1 MDLDRWLHGSQ
12 FAMRFWRFPEQPT
25 ALVRRSLTYQK
36 ERSIRSA
43 PILGHMVEA
52 PDTALEPIGD
62 VHRTKVGRE
71 ATEPMRADIRL
82 LGAIL
87 GDTIREQNGDEV
99 FELVERARVESFR
112 VRRSEIDR
120 TEMSRMFD
128 GIDIHQALPV
138 IRAFTHFA
146 LLANVAEDIHR
157 ERRRGVHVA
166 AGEPP
171 QDSSLAATY
180 LKLDG
185 AELDSDTVAEAL
197 KGALVSPVITAHP
210 TETRRRT
217 VFVTQHRITELMRLH
232 AEGHTETADGRPVES
247 ELRRQVLT
255 LWQTALIRLSRLQ
268 ISDEIAVGLRLY
280 PSAFFEVIPQ
290 VNAEVRQA
298 LRQRWPEADLL
309 SGPILQPGSWIG
321 GDRDGNPNVTADV
334 VRLASGG
341 AAFTALSHYLAELD
355 QLEQELSMSSRLL
368 KVTDELA
375 ALAQGCE
382 DNARADEPY
391 RRALRVIRARL
402 SATASEILDQQP
414 QHLLDLGLSRYA
426 TPAELRSD
434 LDVIDASLRMHGSA
448 LLADD
453 RLALLREGVHVFGF
467 HLSGLDMRQNSDVH
481 EEVVGELLA
490 WAGVHP
496 DYSSLPEEQRV
507 ELLVAELSTR
517 RPLIGDRARLSDLAR
532 SELDIIAAATHAVE
546 TYGPAAVPNYV
557 ISMCRSVSD
566 MLEAAILLKEGGL
579 LDASGDEPYCPVGIS
594 PLFETIDDLH
604 NGATILQAMLEL
616 PLYRALVAARGESQ
630 EVMLGYSDSN
640 KDGGYLAANWAVYRA
655 ELALVETAR
664 KNGIRLRLFHGRGGT
679 VGRGGGPSYQAI
691 LAQPP
696 GAVNGSLRLTE
707 QGEVIAAKYAE
718 PQVARR
724 NLESLLAA
732 TLESTLLDVEGLGE
746 AAEPAYAVLDEVA
759 TLAQRSY
766 AELVHDTPGFVE
778 YFKASTPVSEI
789 GSLNIGSRPTSRKPT
804 ESISDLRAIPW
815 VLAWSQSRV
824 MLPGWY
830 GTGTA
835 FEQWIGAGSDSEE
848 ERLATL
854 HELYQRWPFFR
865 SVLSNMAQVLAKS
878 DLGLAAHYSELVAD
892 ESLRRRVFDKIVDE
906 HHRTIAMYKR
916 ITGEDDL
923 LADNP
928 ALARSVF
935 NRFPYL
941 EPLNHLQVELLR
953 RYRGG
958 EDDEL
963 VQRGILL
970 TMNGLASALRNS
982 G

>member
-1 MDLDRWLHGSQ
+1 M
-12 FAMRFWRFPEQPT
+12 A
-25 ALVRRSLTYQK
+25 
-36 ERSIRSA
+36 
-43 PILGHMVEA
+43 EA
-52 PDTALEPIGD
+52 SDTALEPIGA
-62 VHRTKVGRE
+62 VQRTRVGRE
-71 ATEPMRADIRL
+71 VTEPMRADIRL
-82 LGAIL
+82 LGTIL
-87 GDTIREQNGDEV
+87 GDTVREQNGDEV
-99 FELVERARVESFR
+99 FDLVERARVESFR
-112 VRRSEIDR
+112 VRRSEIER
-120 TEMSRMFD
+120 VEMTRMFD
-128 GIDIHQALPV
+128 GIDIHLALPI
-138 IRAFTHFA
+138 IRAFSHFA

-157 ERRRGVHVA
+157 ERRRDVHVT

-180 LKLDG
+180 AKLDL
-185 AELDSDTVAEAL
+185 AELDSATVADAL

-232 AEGHTETADGRPVES
+232 AAGHTETDHGRNIEL

-268 ISDEIAVGLRLY
+268 ITDEIDVGLRYY
-280 PSAFFEVIPQ
+280 PAALFKVIPQ
-290 VNAEVRQA
+290 VNAEVRDA
-298 LRQRWPEADLL
+298 LRARWPDADLL
-309 SGPILQPGSWIG
+309 SAPILQPGSWIG
-321 GDRDGNPNVTADV
+321 GDRDGNPNVTGDV
-334 VRLASGG
+334 VRQATGS
-341 AAFTALSHYLAELD
+341 AAFTALAHYVAELTH
-355 QLEQELSMSSRLL
+355 LEQELSMSARLIT
-368 KVTDELA
+368 VTPELT
-375 ALAQGCE
+375 ALAEGCVE
-382 DNARADEPY
+382 KANADEPY
-391 RRALRVIRARL
+391 RRALRVIRGRL
-402 SATASEILDQQP
+402 TATAADILDRQP
-414 QHLLDLGLSRYA
+414 QHELDLGLRAYSE
-426 TPAELRSD
+426 PAELRAD
-434 LDVIDASLRMHGSA
+434 LDVIDASLRTHGAA

-453 RLALLREGVHVFGF
+453 RLVRLRESVHVFGF

-481 EEVVGELLA
+481 EEVIGELLA

-496 DYSSLPEEQRV
+496 DYASLPEDERV
-507 ELLVAELSTR
+507 ELLARELGTR
-517 RPLIGDRARLSDLAR
+517 RPLVGDRARLSDLAR
-532 SELDIIAAATHAVE
+532 GELSVVVAAARAVE
-546 TYGPAAVPNYV
+546 LYGKAAVPNYV
-557 ISMCRSVSD
+557 ISMCQSVSD
-566 MLEAAILLKEGGL
+566 ILEAAVLLKEAGL
-579 LDASGDEPYCPVGIS
+579 LDASGPEPYCPVGIS

-604 NGATILQAMLEL
+604 NGASILQAMLDL
-616 PLYRALVAARGESQ
+616 PLYRALVDARGGCQ

-655 ELALVETAR
+655 ELTLVEVAR
-664 KNGIRLRLFHGRGGT
+664 KTGIRLRLFHGRGGT

-718 PQVARR
+718 PQLARR

-732 TLESTLLDVEGLGE
+732 TLESTLLDVEGLGD

-759 TLAQRSY
+759 TLAHRAY

-789 GSLNIGSRPTSRKPT
+789 GSLNIGSRPSSRKPT

-830 GTGTA
+830 GTGAA
-835 FEQWIGAGSDSEE
+835 FEQWIAAGPESET
-848 ERLATL
+848 ERVEIL
-854 HELYQRWPFFR
+854 HQLYERWPFFR
-865 SVLSNMAQVLAKS
+865 GVLSNLAQVLAKT
-878 DLGLAAHYSELVAD
+878 DLGLAAHYAELVAD

-906 HHRTIAMYKR
+906 HRRTIEMHKL
-916 ITGEDDL
+916 ITGQDDL

-953 RYRGG
+953 RYRSG
-958 EDDEL
+958 DDDQL